1 MCLYHCVCHMC
12 LYHCITFC
20 SHAVASSFDKN
31 TLAHTRLFIAHYK
44 RFHSSDTEVSNNC
57 AIWPNSNMCKP
68 GQERCTLLHSV
79 YYALYYKEQTFQT
92 SVYLKEFGVQSK
104 SMCCNCNT
112 EVALETNVKPAL
124 NVPDTWHRHVT
135 RDMWH
140 QTPNTRQKPKVLDRW
155 FSPQCTA
162 VGAEWFKW

>member
-1 MCLYHCVCHMC
+1 M
-12 LYHCITFC
+12 
-20 SHAVASSFDKN
+20 
-31 TLAHTRLFIAHYK
+31 
-44 RFHSSDTEVSNNC
+44 
-57 AIWPNSNMCKP
+57 
-68 GQERCTLLHSV
+68 

-135 RDMWH
+135 RDTRH
-140 QTPNTRQKPKVLDRW
+140 QTPDKSPKFWIVDLAHSAPQWGLSDLNGNFCWINLSQFSIWVFTSTMSCFLRKRSVCCRTTNDESTSWISLRGDGTVPHMIDVLILKEVITNNL
-155 FSPQCTA
+155 QN
-162 VGAEWFKW
+162 